1 MLCFDEFILSYVN
14 HTSVKLL
21 QIPLWLMEIV
31 GKESKRQ
38 EVILD
43 CYFIDGT
50 TLWKCESITHLENF
64 PLSVGEGSPS
74 AASLPARDEF

>member
-1 MLCFDEFILSYVN
+1 MLCFDKFILSSVN

-21 QIPLWLMEIV
+21 QITLWLTEIV

-38 EVILD
+38 EVIPD

-50 TLWKCESITHLENF
+50 TLRKCESITHLENF
-64 PLSVGEGSPS
+64 ALSVGEGSPS